1 MKITKSKLAQIV
13 QEELSNTMTEG
24 FGLVGALS
32 AVKDAED
39 RGIADAQDDF
49 ARIQAGGKVLQID
62 TTEETQ
68 EEEDAYNKGWQDE
81 MDRLKQTAADR
92 KLNRPPPPE
101 TPEDIEAAQAEYD
114 FESHFSEGKMKITK
128 SKLAQIVQEELQAVT
143 AEGYKAYKRDDMSPH
158 AKELTKNRKK
168 GYSPQAAV
176 TAIPDNEEVDK
187 AYHKSLNKKPRRGLE
202 EAGEDTDT
210 LESHMLGRE
219 HALAVSKGE
228 MAMEDTYLKRMR
240 DEAYGAG
247 FDDAMKKLDPQSNW
261 DDEGGSDTDD
271 SLNPDEPEGGLDDDW
286 MWENKI
292 TKSQL
297 AQLVQEELA
306 AVNLQ
311 EAPLPADE
319 YEDTVEYLWS
329 QNLSDIVL
337 PFKHATSLDGEFPPA
352 IETIVDYWE
361 KKDFKGMA
369 SEWLDLRDELDDWLK
384 SRGFNWSIR
393 TEEDPGSR
401 YVDYSIPNG
410 KKGRMPRNV
419 IDTNFNHAFRLIRM
433 LIDNPPAEGYDYRG
447 FAGMSKPG
455 VTSARYRQDTLGRR
469 PQQERKITKS
479 QLAQI
484 VQEELKATLSEAY
497 SDTEYDPYWDEK
509 AEEDARDEALW
520 SAIDELLVFYEDAP
534 VPIREL
540 IPSAPE
546 DFDPRDEKEWIE
558 DGEEYLLGLV
568 KAGDVVRVEGS
579 PNDDW
584 YGKEA
589 NLYVLAQ

>member
-1 MKITKSKLAQIV
+1 
-13 QEELSNTMTEG
+13 
-24 FGLVGALS
+24 
-32 AVKDAED
+32 
-39 RGIADAQDDF
+39 
-49 ARIQAGGKVLQID
+49 
-62 TTEETQ
+62 
-68 EEEDAYNKGWQDE
+68 
-81 MDRLKQTAADR
+81 
-92 KLNRPPPPE
+92 
-101 TPEDIEAAQAEYD
+101 
-114 FESHFSEGKMKITK
+114 MKITK

-143 AEGYKAYKRDDMSPH
+143 AEGYKAYKRDD
-158 AKELTKNRKK
+158 KNPK
-168 GYSPQAAV
+168 GLSPQYRFTDAAS
-176 TAIPDNEEVDK
+176 TDDTEERF
-187 AYHKSLNKKPRRGLE
+187 HKSEHSPYSDKKPKRGLE

-261 DDEGGSDTDD
+261 DDEDGFDNDDMYDADDADESDSWDD
-271 SLNPDEPEGGLDDDW
+271 EGGFDNDDVF
-286 MWENKI
+286 ENKI

-419 IDTNFNHAFRLIRM
+419 IDTNFKHAFRLIRM

-509 AEEDARDEALW
+509 AEEDARDEALR
-520 SAIDELLVFYEDAP
+520 SAIDDSLEDWAGTPAP
-534 VPIREL
+534 IHEI
-540 IPSAPE
+540 IPGAPE
-546 DFDPRDEKEWIE
+546 GVNQIGWDEA
-558 DGEEYLLGLV
+558 GEEYLFDLV

-584 YGKEA
+584 NGKEA